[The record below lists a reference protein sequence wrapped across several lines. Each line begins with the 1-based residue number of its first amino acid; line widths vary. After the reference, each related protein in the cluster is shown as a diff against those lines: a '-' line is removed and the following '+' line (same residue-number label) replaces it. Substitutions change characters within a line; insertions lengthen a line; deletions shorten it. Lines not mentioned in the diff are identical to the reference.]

1 METKRPYAPLPGWT
15 RWPLRAAPAGG
26 AGPAGAQL
34 EDAPSV
40 AWTEDGPCARRG
52 WRTTAARGPCA
63 RLWQDGFEP
72 GLHEDGANI
81 TRKTIRSDHLAVTVP
96 INMLEATE
104 ATLSSFPSNVIL
116 KASKKLVVYLDFRLP
131 IKARLEG

>member
-1 METKRPYAPLPGWT
+1 L
-15 RWPLRAAPAGG
+15 
-26 AGPAGAQL
+26 
-34 EDAPSV
+34 
-40 AWTEDGPCARRG
+40 C
-52 WRTTAARGPCA
+52 AARMENDRGTRLEGGPCA

-104 ATLSSFPSNVIL
+104 ATLFFFLSSFPSNVIL